1 MTWRVL
7 TGECLDVLAT
17 LEPDSV
23 DACAEHVRFETGGPL
38 LAKAAETAETVR

>member
-23 DACAEHVRFETGGPL
+23 DACVTDPPYL
-38 LAKAAETAETVR
+38 P